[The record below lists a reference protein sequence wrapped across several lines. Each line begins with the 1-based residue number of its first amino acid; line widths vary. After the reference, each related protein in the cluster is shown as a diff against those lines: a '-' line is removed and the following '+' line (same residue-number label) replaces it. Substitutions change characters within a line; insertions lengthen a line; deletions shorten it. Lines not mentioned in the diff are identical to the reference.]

1 MLSGIKFNSADKGE
15 SNHQIFDEIR
25 ESCRQE
31 IEHHGFANEIY
42 LLHGGVGVKILESDH
57 PSFSKISHLPIKE
70 FNFSYDGIAN
80 LSGLEA
86 HSNLEGIIFSKSKLL
101 SFSSLNH
108 LNLKRIHADGTQ
120 VTDFNSL
127 KTTQIIELSLKKN

>member
-31 IEHHGFANEIY
+31 LEHHGFANEIY
-42 LLHGGVGVKILESDH
+42 LLHGGVGVKILECDH

-86 HSNLEGIIFSKSKLL
+86 HSNLEGIIFSKSNFLL
-101 SFSSLNH
+101 ICSSRNFGCKIFFLN
-108 LNLKRIHADGTQ
+108 
-120 VTDFNSL
+120 FNTL
-127 KTTQIIELSLKKN
+127 A